1 MVHRVISELLEALV
15 IMKVP
20 WDINKLKINFCAFY

>member
-1 MVHRVISELLEALV
+1 MLHRVISEVLEALM
-15 IMKVP
+15 IMKVS